1 MQSVSVVIPVYNSA
15 VILPE
20 LVKRLVPV
28 LQGLQTAYE
37 LVLVN
42 DGSRDDSWTV
52 VTRAAERHDWIRG
65 INLMKNYGQH
75 NALLCG
81 IREARHEIIVTM
93 DDDLQ
98 HPPEEIPKLLQAL
111 EEGVDVV
118 YGPPIEEQHGL
129 WRDVASAIS
138 KLALRSAMGIDIA
151 RDVSAFRA
159 FRTHVRRAFAD
170 YRGSFISVDVLLTW
184 GTSRFKS
191 VPVRHDPRTMGESQ
205 YTFQHLVTH
214 AFNMVTGFSTAPL
227 QLASIVGFSFTLVG
241 LLFLV
246 YVVGRYL
253 VQGGAPPG
261 FPFLASQIAI
271 FAGAQL
277 FALGIL
283 GEYLARV
290 HFRTLDKP
298 SYVVR
303 GAVSGAEERRTEAG
317 ARNP

>member
-20 LVKRLVPV
+20 LLKRLVPV
-28 LQGLQTAYE
+28 LQGLETAYE

-52 VTRAAERHDWIRG
+52 VTRAAERHHWIRG

-111 EEGVDVV
+111 EDGVDVV

-227 QLASIVGFSFTLVG
+227 QLASIIGFSFTLVG

-253 VQGGAPPG
+253 IQGGAPPG

-303 GAVSGAEERRTEAG
+303 AAVRGADERRTEAG

>member
-15 VILPE
+15 DILPD
-20 LVKRLVPV
+20 LMKRLTPV
-28 LQGLQTAYE
+28 LEDLNAPYE
-37 LVLVN
+37 IVLVN
-42 DGSRDDSWTV
+42 DGSKDDSWSV
-52 VTRAAERHDWIRG
+52 VEHTAAEYEGVRG

-81 IREARHEIIVTM
+81 IREVRHDVIVTM

-98 HPPEEIPKLLQAL
+98 HPPEEIPKLLGAL
-111 EEGVDVV
+111 EEGADVV
-118 YGPPIEEQHGL
+118 YGPPLEEQHGL
-129 WRDVASAIS
+129 WRDLASGIS
-138 KLALRSAMGIDIA
+138 KIALRSAMGVDIA

-159 FRTHVRRAFAD
+159 FRTDLRAAFAD
-170 YRGSFISVDVLLTW
+170 YRGSLISVDVLLTW

-191 VPVRHDPRTMGESQ
+191 VPVRHDPRLRGESQ
-205 YTFQHLVTH
+205 YTFRHLVTH
-214 AFNMVTGFSTAPL
+214 AFNMMTGFSTAPL
-227 QLASIVGFSFTLVG
+227 QLASLVGFSFTLVG
-241 LLFLV
+241 FLFLV

-253 VQGGAPPG
+253 LQGGAPPG

-298 SYVVR
+298 SYVIRGVVNATDEPPSDAVR
-303 GAVSGAEERRTEAG
+303 RDR
-317 ARNP
+317 

>member
-1 MQSVSVVIPVYNSA
+1 MRSVSVVIPVYNSA
-15 VILPE
+15 DILPV
-20 LVKRLVPV
+20 LLKRLTPV
-28 LQGLQTAYE
+28 LEDLEVPYE

-42 DGSRDDSWTV
+42 DGSQDDSWSV
-52 VTRAAERHDWIRG
+52 VTDAAKQYEWVHG

-98 HPPEEIPKLLQAL
+98 HPPEEIPKLLRAL
-111 EEGVDVV
+111 EQGADVV
-118 YGPPIEEQHGL
+118 YGPPLEEQHRL
-129 WRDVASAIS
+129 WRDLASAIS
-138 KLALRSAMGIDIA
+138 KIALRSAMGLEIA
-151 RDVSAFRA
+151 RNVSAFRA
-159 FRTHVRRAFAD
+159 FRASLRKAFAD

-184 GTSRFKS
+184 GTSRFES
-191 VPVRHDPRTMGESQ
+191 VRVRHDPRLKGQSQ
-205 YTFQHLVTH
+205 YTFRNLVTH
-214 AFNMVTGFSTAPL
+214 AFNMMTGFSTAPL
-227 QLASIVGFSFTLVG
+227 QLASLMGFSFALVG
-241 LLFLV
+241 FLFLV

-283 GEYLARV
+283 GEYLARM

-303 GAVSGAEERRTEAG
+303 SGVNRTGETRTDVG
-317 ARNP
+317 

>member
-15 VILPE
+15 DILPE
-20 LVKRLVPV
+20 LLNRLAPV
-28 LQGLQTAYE
+28 LLGLHVPYE
-37 LVLVN
+37 VVFVN
-42 DGSRDDSWTV
+42 DGSRDESWTV
-52 VTRAAERHDWIRG
+52 VTCAARGHEWVRG

-98 HPPEEIPKLLQAL
+98 HPPEEIPKLLRAL
-111 EEGVDVV
+111 EEGADVV
-118 YGPPIEEQHGL
+118 YGPPLEEQHGL
-129 WRDVASAIS
+129 WRDLASAIS
-138 KLALRSAMGIDIA
+138 KIALRSAMGIDIA

-159 FRTHVRRAFAD
+159 FRASLRRAFAD

-191 VPVRHDPRTMGESQ
+191 VPVRHDPRLLGESQ
-205 YTFQHLVTH
+205 YTFRHLATH
-214 AFNMVTGFSTAPL
+214 AFNMITGFSTAPL
-227 QLASIVGFSFTLVG
+227 QLASLVGFSFTLVG
-241 LLFLV
+241 FLFLA

-303 GAVSGAEERRTEAG
+303 AAVSGAKETSAEAET
-317 ARNP
+317 RHP